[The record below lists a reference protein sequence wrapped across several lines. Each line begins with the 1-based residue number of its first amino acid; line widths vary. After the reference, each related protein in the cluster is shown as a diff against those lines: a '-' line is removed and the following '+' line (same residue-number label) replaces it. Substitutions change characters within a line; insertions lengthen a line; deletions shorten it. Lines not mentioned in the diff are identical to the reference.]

1 MSIFGKPDDRDQ
13 KIAALTAETE
23 DDAELLANEQ
33 QLRAAAELRAAAMVK
48 ARDPSKMDEIALTAA
63 GQIEDLFA
71 RGWEGGVT
79 HRKASVQRLVRALI
93 DDALTGGE
101 PS

>member
-1 MSIFGKPDDRDQ
+1 MGIFGKPDDRDQ
-13 KIAALTAETE
+13 KIAALSAEAE
-23 DDAELLANEQ
+23 DYADSLYNEQ

-48 ARDPSKMDEIALTAA
+48 ARDPSKMDEIALSAA

-79 HRKASVQRLVRALI
+79 QRKASVQRLVRALI
-93 DDALTGGE
+93 EDALTGGN